1 MDISLVE
8 LDGNDESTDNQTFRS
23 FYGIYILPDG
33 VVVVLLQKSGVKEHA
48 NRYVTSLM
56 DTLFKPDELLTIET
70 KNISTDE
77 RYSLL
82 KEAVRNKFRVTQE
95 ELESMWIWLHTV
107 MLTKRRRISAKR
119 KKLNQ

>member
-107 MLTKRRRISAKR
+107 ILTKRRRISAKR

>member
-82 KEAVRNKFRVTQE
+82 K
-95 ELESMWIWLHTV
+95 
-107 MLTKRRRISAKR
+107 
-119 KKLNQ
+119 

>member
-82 KEAVRNKFRVTQE
+82 KAVRNKFRVTQE

-107 MLTKRRRISAKR
+107 ILTKRRRISAKR